1 MEVRSVMIQA
11 LKLAGRLLRRSTEPA
26 FNIMLL
32 PTLTLPLMLGRFRP
46 LCFVSISRGNTTILD
61 LGWHFSSC
69 LFQRHSSVA
78 LFLDGGWVVEKLK
91 HAWFGHVTVT

>member
-11 LKLAGRLLRRSTEPA
+11 LKVAGRLLRHRTEPT

-46 LCFVSISRGNTTILD
+46 LCFVSMSRGVHTTILD
-61 LGWHFSSC
+61 LGWHFTSC
-69 LFQRHSSVA
+69 LFQRHSSLA
-78 LFLDGGWVVEKLK
+78 LFLDGGWVIENKNMHGL
-91 HAWFGHVTVT
+91 AT